1 MIPWWRIN
9 FGQKEID
16 RITTS
21 INNENISQGPVTIEF
36 EKLIVLSLITRVM

>member
-1 MIPWWRIN
+1 MISWWRID

-16 RITTS
+16 LVTTS

-36 EKLIVLSLITRVM
+36 GK